1 MDHSVTIGW
10 TTRALVVY
18 RRESMGAPDPDSHEE
33 PSVPLLPGAAPSNA
47 AWLLPNASS
56 DRAEKILLEDS
67 YRVATLDHDAEIVVM
82 TSLGFARSVA
92 A

>member
-56 DRAEKILLEDS
+56 DRAEKILLEKLGNDAAQ
-67 YRVATLDHDAEIVVM
+67 RALVDRMLKDAE
-82 TSLGFARSVA
+82 SRLS
-92 A
+92 